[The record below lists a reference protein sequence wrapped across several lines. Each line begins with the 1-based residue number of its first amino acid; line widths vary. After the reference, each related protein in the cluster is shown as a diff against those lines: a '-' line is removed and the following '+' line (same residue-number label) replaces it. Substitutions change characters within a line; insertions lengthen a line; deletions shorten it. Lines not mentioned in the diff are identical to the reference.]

1 MELPLYSYM
10 IALCCLAV
18 ALWNLYR
25 LFVGRSSSSSK
36 FSGTARQTGEKISQF
51 QKRIRA
57 LGAKVDMVEEHS
69 GEYFMVLNENGWA
82 TVIGLLESLDKVSTQ
97 IDALVANDKSQEALK
112 IIDWLD
118 GAEENS
124 RSSEIARYLVGI
136 DCSSLRRWDDTVNG
150 IIVKVAISLQDAAED
165 TRRLGIDRKYKR
177 KPTLAA
183 VDELMRML
191 EKRQAQKSSV
201 KDW

>member
-1 MELPLYSYM
+1 MELPLSSYI
-10 IALCCLAV
+10 IAICCLGV

-25 LFVGRSSSSSK
+25 LLNGKPTTASMFT
-36 FSGTARQTGEKISQF
+36 GTARQTGEKIGQF

-57 LGAKVDMVEEHS
+57 LGAKVEMVEEHA

-82 TVIGLLESLDKVSTQ
+82 TVIGILEVLDKVSTQ
-97 IDALVANDKSQEALK
+97 IDVLVTHDRSEEAID

-118 GAEENS
+118 GVEESPRTPEVLRNL
-124 RSSEIARYLVGI
+124 AGL
-136 DCSSLRRWDDTVNG
+136 DCTSLRRWDDTVNS
-150 IIVKVAISLQDAAED
+150 IIVKVAIALQDAAED
-165 TRRLGIDRKYKR
+165 TKKLGIERTYKR

>member
-1 MELPLYSYM
+1 MELPLYSYI
-10 IALCCLAV
+10 IAICCLV
-18 ALWNLYR
+18 LALWNLYR
-25 LFVGRSSSSSK
+25 LLNGRSVSSSM
-36 FSGTARQTGEKISQF
+36 FSGNARQTGEKISQF

-82 TVIGLLESLDKVSTQ
+82 TVIGLLEDLDKVSSQ
-97 IDALVANDKSQEALK
+97 IDVLVANDKCHEAIE

-118 GAEENS
+118 GTAES
-124 RSSEIARYLVGI
+124 PRTAEIMRNLSGI

-150 IIVKVAISLQDAAED
+150 IIVKVAIALQEAAED
-165 TRRLGIDRKYKR
+165 TKKLGIDRKYKR

-191 EKRQAQKSSV
+191 EKRHAQKSSV